1 METSSR
7 RSLEELFSSQ
17 HNNNTRKDNTDMR
30 TSKYYVRDDCS
41 VSKNEMIQTRAPLS
55 YYVRDVCSVS
65 KNEIC
70 QSIKKIR
77 KTTFQSGWIWDPCP
91 LLEVLQPTLV

>member
-1 METSSR
+1 
-7 RSLEELFSSQ
+7 
-17 HNNNTRKDNTDMR
+17 MR

-70 QSIKKIR
+70 QSIKKIISFGSSMGITSFATGR
-77 KTTFQSGWIWDPCP
+77 D
-91 LLEVLQPTLV
+91 TLTKA